1 MVLEPSGNL
10 GNLKGLENPQIDLGS
25 PWGLEETLGRLWEPS
40 WGLLHIGP
48 LNRTFRCHWGHSD
61 FVGSSGCLYLHS
73 SKYPRKRFVYKI

>member
-1 MVLEPSGNL
+1 MVLKPSGNL

-48 LNRTFRCHWGHSD
+48 LGP
-61 FVGSSGCLYLHS
+61 SGVIGDTQVSLELQKCNHGKGFYNI
-73 SKYPRKRFVYKI
+73 KF

>member
-48 LNRTFRCHWGHSD
+48 LGP
-61 FVGSSGCLYLHS
+61 SG
-73 SKYPRKRFVYKI
+73 VIGDT